1 MASRKITDHLP
12 ATPIV
17 GDEYVRHADYANW
30 RPRGSGDHL
39 LIYTAA
45 GAGLIGTAGE
55 PVRTGPGDLLLYEPE
70 AVHDYRTAPGRAAQ
84 WRLLWTHFHPRPS
97 WHRWL
102 QWPEIAPRIRL
113 VHLPAV
119 HRAACA
125 EALRRMV
132 RASRR
137 FGPVHAELA
146 MAALEE
152 AILHG
157 WATRTREQ
165 APADPRIER
174 AIELLTDGFRQP
186 FRLPALARQCG
197 LSVSRFSHLFRTV
210 TGVTPGQFHERQRLA
225 HAAHLLRLTGLT
237 VGEAAAECGFDDP
250 FYFTHRFRR
259 RYGVSPT
266 GFRARAAGEGG
277 RNRLS
282 AAAGRPTSRT

>member
-1 MASRKITDHLP
+1 MPPRLITPNPP
-12 ATPIV
+12 AGPIF
-17 GDEYVRHADYANW
+17 GDEFVQGANYANW

-39 LIYTAA
+39 LIYTVA
-45 GAGLIGTAGE
+45 GAGLVAPPGE
-55 PVRTGPGDLLLYEPE
+55 PVKTRPGDLLLYEPE
-70 AVHDYRTAPGRAAQ
+70 ALHDYRTAPGRAMQ

-113 VHLPAV
+113 VHLPAFR
-119 HRAACA
+119 RAACA

-132 RASRR
+132 RASHRP
-137 FGPVHAELA
+137 GPVYAELA

-152 AILHG
+152 AILYG
-157 WATRTREQ
+157 WATRAGDRS
-165 APADPRIER
+165 PVDPRIER
-174 AIELLTDGFRQP
+174 AVETLTDGFRQP

-197 LSVSRFSHLFRTV
+197 LSVSRFSHLFRAA

-225 HAAHLLRLTGLT
+225 HAAHLLRLTAMT
-237 VGEAAAECGFDDP
+237 VGEAAAECGFADP

-282 AAAGRPTSRT
+282 GAAVPSTSRA